1 MIVEIEK
8 RPRIAVDVYVK
19 VEGVWFDLAELRE
32 VFLILDLGDIAV
44 EDGIP
49 LDLSNALSAIGV
61 MTTYNRSDV
70 PTASTGPNYAEFRQ
84 KVAEACVREQ
94 LPPIE

>member
-19 VEGVWFDLAELRE
+19 VEGVWFDLDELRE
-32 VFLILDLGDIAV
+32 VFLILDLGDVAV
-44 EDGIP
+44 DDGLP
-49 LDLSNALSAIGV
+49 RDLSDALSAIGIV
-61 MTTYNRSDV
+61 STYNRSGT
-70 PTASTGPNYAEFRQ
+70 PTISTGPSYAEFRQ
-84 KVAEACVREQ
+84 KVTEACMREQ